1 VAPCL
6 GIRVL
11 KLGETQKGDP
21 WKRSDPLTI
30 YAHKMLFSQRLKK
43 TTTKNKKNFIQSRKR
58 ATGLLLLF
66 FFFAVCTVEITGKCF
81 ADIISSNI
89 YIPFKIVF

>member
-1 VAPCL
+1 VAPYL

-58 ATGLLLLF
+58 ATGLLIL
-66 FFFAVCTVEITGKCF
+66 FFFAVQWRLLENALQTLFLE
-81 ADIISSNI
+81 I
-89 YIPFKIVF
+89 YIFL